1 MLSIAKTG
9 KSTRKAIANLL
20 LSALV
25 SGYCL
30 SVMAGE
36 LDLEFAEVAPGIYLH
51 AGKHRTMSVENLDD
65 IANIGFIIGTDSVAV
80 IDPGGSPRAGRAMRA
95 AIRAMTDLPISHVIL
110 THAHPDHIFGA
121 SAFADV
127 KQLVA
132 HRNFARAIA
141 QRGNFY
147 LDRYKPLF
155 AESDQPLAMQPT
167 VIVTDELQVELG
179 GRTLVLRAHETAH
192 TDHDLSVFDI
202 STRTLW
208 ASDLIFAQR
217 IPSLDGSLTG
227 WLKVMDDLAALRAD
241 LVIPGHGLP
250 GSWSSVALP
259 QQGYLT
265 LLQQET
271 RLFIAQK
278 RRLAEAVESVAVSE
292 REHWR
297 LFDDHH
303 PGNVTKAFTELEWE

>member
-1 MLSIAKTG
+1 M
-9 KSTRKAIANLL
+9 L

-25 SGYCL
+25 PGYFPE
-30 SVMAGE
+30 VMADE
-36 LDLEFAEVAPGIYLH
+36 LELEFVEAAPGIYLH
-51 AGKHRTMSVENLDD
+51 VGKHRAISVENLDD

-95 AIRAMTDLPISHVIL
+95 AIHAITDLPISHVIL

-121 SAFADV
+121 GVFADV
-127 KQLVA
+127 KQRVA
-132 HRNFARAIA
+132 HRNFTRAIT

-155 AESDQPLAMQPT
+155 AESDQPLALQPT
-167 VIVTDELQVELG
+167 VTVTDELRIELG
-179 GRTLVLRAHETAH
+179 GRTLLLRAHETAH

-227 WLKVMDDLAALRAD
+227 WLKVMDDLAGLQAD

-250 GSWSSVALP
+250 GPWPTVVPP
-259 QQGYLT
+259 QRRYLT
-265 LLQQET
+265 RLLRET
-271 RLFIAQK
+271 RLFIAQNK
-278 RRLAEAVESVAVSE
+278 RLADAIESVAVAE
-292 REHWR
+292 RGHWR
-297 LFDDHH
+297 LFSDHH
-303 PGNVTKAFTELEWE
+303 PGNVTRAFTELEWE